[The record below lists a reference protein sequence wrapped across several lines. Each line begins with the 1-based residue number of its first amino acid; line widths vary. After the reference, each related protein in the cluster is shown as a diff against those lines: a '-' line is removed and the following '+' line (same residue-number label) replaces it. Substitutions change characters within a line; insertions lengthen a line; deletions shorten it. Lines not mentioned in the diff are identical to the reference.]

1 MKSSWILR
9 QSGLLVTVVALAA
22 SFAATVGA
30 QTPDPRWK
38 SMLGCWN
45 SPDSA
50 TVTLNGK
57 GDAGLLCVVPLTSG
71 NGVAVAT
78 IIGGEVVSR
87 DSIDASGR
95 RVSTTRDG
103 CPGWESATWSR
114 DGHRLLLRS
123 EFLCAGG
130 STRKGSAVF
139 GMSPDGEWIQV
150 QGVGVAANTGVR
162 ARRFV
167 PSTDVTIA
175 YDTSSKSAQERAV
188 VGFST
193 QTARLGAAA
202 PMFNDDVV
210 ELVKA
215 VDGYVADAWL
225 AELGQTFWLNAKELT
240 RLSDAGLPSRT
251 MDLMIALSNPKVFA
265 IAKSRPT
272 DVTARTV
279 NAYGARPGYGQS
291 PWGGNGMSQ
300 YSCDAEFDRMLGFGY
315 YPMSYADPNCFRNGL
330 YSRGSQYG
338 YNAYGYNGYGYGNGY
353 YWGQTPVIIVNR
365 GSGNDGSYQPAS
377 PQGRAVNGQG
387 YTRDRSSAGAD
398 ASPSRAP
405 SSSGSGSSGS
415 SGGSSSG
422 SSGSSGPVSTGTSS
436 GSGSTSTGRTAIPRP
451 PGQ

>member
-1 MKSSWILR
+1 MTTSWSLR
-9 QSGLLVTVVALAA
+9 QSVQLVTAVVLAA
-22 SFAATVGA
+22 SFATTVGA

-38 SMLGCWN
+38 SMLGCWS
-45 SPDSA
+45 SPDPA
-50 TVTLNGK
+50 TITLTGK

-87 DSIDASGR
+87 DSIHASGN
-95 RVSTTRDG
+95 RVSATRDG

-123 EFLCAGG
+123 EFVCAGG

-167 PSTDVTIA
+167 ASTDVTIA
-175 YDTSSKSAQERAV
+175 YDTSSKSVRELAA

-225 AELGQTFWLNAKELT
+225 TELGQTFWLNAKELA

-272 DVTARTV
+272 DAA
-279 NAYGARPGYGQS
+279 NAYGVRPGYGPS
-291 PWGGNGMSQ
+291 PRGNGMSQ
-300 YSCDAEFDRMLGFGY
+300 YSCDADFDRMLGFGY
-315 YPMSYADPNCFRNGL
+315 YPMSFADPNCFRNGL
-330 YSRGSQYG
+330 FSRGSQYG
-338 YNAYGYNGYGYGNGY
+338 YNAYGYNSFGYGYGNGY
-353 YWGQTPVIIVNR
+353 YWGQTPVIIVTR

-387 YTRDRSSAGAD
+387 YTRDRGASGAE
-398 ASPSRAP
+398 ASPSRGYSAP
-405 SSSGSGSSGS
+405 SSSGSSSGG

-422 SSGSSGPVSTGTSS
+422 SSAPASTGTSS
-436 GSGSTSTGRTAIPRP
+436 GGGSTSTGRTAIPRP
-451 PGQ
+451 PGD